1 MKQKIYNLIIL
12 DRSGSMI
19 DLQKTAVNSVNETL
33 QTILESHRKEENQ
46 EHYVTF
52 VSFNHEVNTLYSAL
66 PAEQTKQ
73 LTLEDYQPCG
83 MTALHDAIGMA
94 VTELRS
100 KITPEDRVLATIITD
115 GWENSSKEYNA
126 QMIKTMIDELK
137 ASGWVFVYIG
147 ANHDVV
153 TTAASISIHN
163 TMIFEATTED
173 FDRASKRTDQAR
185 RGLFHKMAKINFDSK
200 AVDSTFYEEDEES
213 K

>member
-1 MKQKIYNLIIL
+1 
-12 DRSGSMI
+12 
-19 DLQKTAVNSVNETL
+19 
-33 QTILESHRKEENQ
+33 
-46 EHYVTF
+46 
-52 VSFNHEVNTLYSAL
+52 
-66 PAEQTKQ
+66 
-73 LTLEDYQPCG
+73 
-83 MTALHDAIGMA
+83 LHDAIGMA

-100 KITPEDRVLATIITD
+100 KITPEDRVLVTIITD
-115 GWENSSKEYNA
+115 GLENSSKEYNA
-126 QMIKTMIDELK
+126 QMIKSMIDELK
-137 ASGWVFVYIG
+137 ESGWVFVYIG

-163 TMIFEATTED
+163 TMIFEASAED